1 MLKKLCISLFV
12 EMHRNSDNKKMSKKM
27 VDKIMAYVLILLIEL
42 QTRTESEN
50 EPPED

>member
-27 VDKIMAYVLILLIEL
+27 VDKIMAYVLILFIEL
-42 QTRTESEN
+42 QTRTESGN
-50 EPPED
+50 EPPEG

>member
-27 VDKIMAYVLILLIEL
+27 VDKIMAYVLIEL
-42 QTRTESEN
+42 QTRTESGN
-50 EPPED
+50 EPPEG